1 MTQFIKKKYSIWT
14 VFSLFALFLTHFH
27 CKIKIPQK
35 SATMKEDMYNG
46 YKAKLQQAISNKD
59 NFEIGIQLCNLEDKK
74 ERVYRFLRKGILENK
89 KNCIKALRWNQYYV
103 EDGFKVNII
112 KLDTLAWKDLCLLCQ
127 NDKKSLELYNED
139 EKESI
144 RKYNDH
150 INSLKIDSSKF
161 DKELMNLLAPI
172 LKDDQ
177 RYRGKEFDKMWR
189 QQARLDSINLKK
201 IEPIISKRAYPSYKE
216 VGLELADAIFL
227 VLHHQSDVATRKKY
241 LPYLEEAVMNKKLS
255 QGFLDLYNDRT
266 KRFE

>member
-1 MTQFIKKKYSIWT
+1 MTQFIKKKHSIWT
-14 VFSLFALFLTHFH
+14 VFLLFTLVLTHFH

-35 SATMKEDMYNG
+35 LATMKEDMYNG

-59 NFEIGIQLCNLEDKK
+59 NFEIGIQLCNLEEKK
-74 ERVYRFLRKGILENK
+74 ERVYRFLRKGVLENK
-89 KNCIKALRWNQYYV
+89 KNCSKALRWNQYYL

-112 KLDTLAWKDLCLLCQ
+112 KLDTLAWKKLCLLCQ

-144 RKYNDH
+144 RKYKESVNA
-150 INSLKIDSSKF
+150 LKIDSSKF
-161 DKELMNLLAPI
+161 DKQFMRLLTPI
-172 LKDDQ
+172 YADDQ

-201 IEPIISKRAYPSYKE
+201 IELIISVRAYPSYRE
-216 VGLELADAIFL
+216 VGLELADAVFL
-227 VLHHQSDVATRKKY
+227 VLHYQLDVATRKKY
-241 LPYLEEAVMNKKLS
+241 LPYLEEAAMNKKLS

-266 KRFE
+266 KRLE